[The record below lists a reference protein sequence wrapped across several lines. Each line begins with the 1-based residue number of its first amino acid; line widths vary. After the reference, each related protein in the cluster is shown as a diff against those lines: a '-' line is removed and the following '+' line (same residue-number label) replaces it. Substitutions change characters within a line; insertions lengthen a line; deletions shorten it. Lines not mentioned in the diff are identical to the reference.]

1 MAKSSTPHQ
10 TIWSAEE
17 IGFLAGGPGR
27 AAEAVL
33 ARLMDGGLVRVSR
46 EGVVTA
52 VHQNGYGA
60 TTALEAYV
68 LAGLHGTSRP
78 IHQVVQAAMHSNEMA
93 ALHHSLIARSV
104 ARRTSGGKHTGLR
117 VLLILLAIA
126 SVPAAIIFDARL
138 LVLTAVLLFLAVV
151 VLRNKGRVTKH
162 GKLVLLHA
170 YRNPRSGADQVALFG
185 LRRGRQQPRRSTSH
199 GGGCGSSCS
208 SYDWSDHSC
217 GGSSSCSSSSGC
229 SSSSC
234 SSSSCSSSSC
244 SSSSSSCSSS
254 SSSCS
259 SSSCSSSSSS
269 SCSSSSS

>member
-78 IHQVVQAAMHSNEMA
+78 IHQVVQVAMHSNEMA
-93 ALHHSLIARSV
+93 ALHHGLIARSV
-104 ARRTSGGKHTGLR
+104 ARGTSGAKHTGLR
-117 VLLILLAIA
+117 VLLFVLAVA
-126 SVPAAIIFDARL
+126 SVPAAILFDAWL
-138 LVLTAVLLFLAVV
+138 LVLTAVLLFLAIV
-151 VLRNKGRVTKH
+151 VLRNKGRLTKH

-185 LRRGRQQPRRSTSH
+185 LRRGKQQPRRSTSH

-208 SYDWSDHSC
+208 SSYDWSHHSC
-217 GGSSSCSSSSGC
+217 GG
-229 SSSSC
+229 SSSC

-254 SSSCS
+254 SSS
-259 SSSCSSSSSS
+259 SCSSSSSS

>member
-1 MAKSSTPHQ
+1 MAKSSTPHR
-10 TIWSAEE
+10 TVWSAEE

-78 IHQVVQAAMHSNEMA
+78 IHQVVQVAMHSNEMA

-104 ARRTSGGKHTGLR
+104 ARRTGNKHTGLR
-117 VLLILLAIA
+117 VLLFVLAVA
-126 SVPAAIIFDARL
+126 SVPAAILFDAKL
-138 LVLTAVLLFLAVV
+138 LVLTAVLLFLAIV
-151 VLRNKGRVTKH
+151 VLRNKGRLTKH

-170 YRNPRSGADQVALFG
+170 YRNPRTSADQVALFG
-185 LRRGRQQPRRSTSH
+185 LRRGKQQPRRSTSH

-208 SYDWSDHSC
+208 SSYDWSHHSC
-217 GGSSSCSSSSGC
+217 GGSSSCSSSSG
-229 SSSSC
+229 C

>member
-1 MAKSSTPHQ
+1 MSKSSTPHQ

-68 LAGLHGTSRP
+68 LAGLHGTARP
-78 IHQVVQAAMHSNEMA
+78 IHQVVQVAMRSNEMA

-104 ARRTSGGKHTGLR
+104 VRRTGGSGRGGFR
-117 VLLILLAIA
+117 ALLFVLAIA
-126 SVPAAIIFDARL
+126 SFPAALLFDTRL
-138 LVLTAVLLFLAVV
+138 LVLTAILLFVAAV
-151 VLRNKGRVTKH
+151 VLRNKGRLTSN
-162 GKLVLLHA
+162 GKIVLRYA
-170 YRNPRSGADQVALFG
+170 FRNPRGSADQVALFG
-185 LRRGRQQPRRSTSH
+185 LRRGKHTQRSTSH
-199 GGGCGSSCS
+199 GGGCGASCSS
-208 SYDWSDHSC
+208 SYDWSHHSC
-217 GGSSSCSSSSGC
+217 GGSSSCSSG
-229 SSSSC
+229 SSC
-234 SSSSCSSSSC
+234 SSSSCNSSSSYSSSSSC

-259 SSSCSSSSSS
+259 SSSS
-269 SCSSSSS
+269 